1 MDNYQFVN
9 CQLSTVNCQ
18 LLMSVNKVIL
28 LGNVCQQPRI
38 ASFEGGGKSAS
49 FSLATHKRGYR
60 TREGRDVPERTEFHN
75 IVCGV
80 PALVDVIGRYVRRGD
95 RLYLE
100 GELRT
105 RQFKDQNQMVHYV
118 TEVVVQS
125 IELLQPRTDA
135 APGQPTQQPQQP
147 QPRPAAV
154 TGGYGPGAGAG
165 GWR

>member
-1 MDNYQFVN
+1 
-9 CQLSTVNCQ
+9 
-18 LLMSVNKVIL
+18 MSVNKVIL
-28 LGNVCQQPRI
+28 LGNVCQQHRI

-80 PALVDVIGRYVRRGD
+80 PALVDIIGRYVRRGD

-105 RQFKDQNQMVHYV
+105 RQYKDQNQMVHYV

-135 APGQPTQQPQQP
+135 APGQPAQQPQQP